1 MASNPSSLQA
11 LFAEMKRRRVFKV
24 MAVYGAV
31 AFVLLQV
38 ADIAFEPLGLPD
50 WTMTLVLFL
59 AMLGFPL
66 AIVLAWAFE
75 STPEGVRRTAP
86 APEEEIRQIVA
97 EPPSRRWPA
106 GLLALGSMILLF
118 GTGWYMGGGGRGGE
132 GRAVNLVSTARA
144 SDIRA
149 IAALPFDDVN
159 GTDENRLIA
168 VGIHDDLLTRL
179 SRIGDLRVTSRTSV
193 RDFENSD
200 ATLRDI
206 ANALGVEYILEGS
219 VRSSGGQVRVSVSL
233 VDLRGAGAADEQL
246 MWSHQYDHR
255 VTPENLFD
263 IQAEIAQAVVTA
275 LEAQLTPE
283 EAEALDGMRPAG
295 SSVAQQWY
303 YRGIDAWTRGNEFI
317 ADARDAMIRAVEL
330 DSTYAAAWSQ
340 LAKFESR
347 LAWLGE
353 GRAAQAEAAMARTE
367 RLAPGSVEA
376 HLARGFVEYY
386 ARQNFDAALS
396 AFRAA
401 ERLAPS
407 DADVAVAVGLI
418 LRRQGDWDGSAAA
431 MRRAVELDPRNLD
444 PLQFLG
450 EVLAFRGAFGAA
462 DAVFDRGLSVDPGNP
477 EIRARKVDNLVH
489 LDGDP
494 GRARRLADELALDPA
509 RLEESF
515 VVAALARFDHDYA
528 RAGEAIAARRGSS
541 SLLIRSAGWL
551 SEARYA
557 RFAGDTAAAAAAAD
571 SALAALDDGA
581 FKEVVDQTFR
591 GWAHALAD
599 RPTEALPHLE
609 RAERLIRS
617 WEDHVDP
624 ARWGLDVVDA
634 NGLLGEIDRGFELLA
649 DLVERPSTDLSVAL
663 LELDP
668 RFDPYRDD
676 PRYDGLI
683 ERRERF
689 EAEAAEW
696 AEANGP
702 WLP

>member
-1 MASNPSSLQA
+1 MPADPSSLQA

-38 ADIAFEPLGLPD
+38 ADIAFEPLGLPE

-59 AMLGFPL
+59 AMLGLPL

-75 STPEGVRRTAP
+75 STPGGMRRTAP
-86 APEEEIRQIVA
+86 APEDEIRQMVA

-106 GLLALGSMILLF
+106 GLRALASMILLF
-118 GTGWYMGGGGRGGE
+118 GTGWYMGGGGWGDE
-132 GRAVNLVSTARA
+132 RAINLVSTAQA
-144 SDIRA
+144 SDLRA

-193 RDFENSD
+193 RDYEGTD

-206 ANALGVEYILEGS
+206 ADQLGVEYILEGS
-219 VRSSGGQVRVSVSL
+219 VRSSGNQVRVSVSL
-233 VDLRGAGAADEQL
+233 VDLSGGAADEQVL
-246 MWSHQYDHR
+246 WSDQYDHE

-263 IQAEIAQAVVTA
+263 IQAEIAEAVVGA

-283 EAEALDGMRPAG
+283 EAEVLDAMRPAG

-303 YRGIDAWTRGNEFI
+303 YRGIEAWTEGNESI
-317 ADARDAMIRAVEL
+317 VEARDAMLRAVEL

-353 GRAAQAEAAMARTE
+353 DRAAQAEAAMARTE

-376 HLARGFVEYY
+376 HLARGFFEYY
-386 ARQNFDAALS
+386 AQQNFDAALS

-401 ERLAPS
+401 ERQAPS
-407 DADVAVAVGLI
+407 DADVAVAIGLI

-431 MRRAVELDPRNLD
+431 MRRAVVLDPRNLD

-450 EVLAFRGAFGAA
+450 EVLAFRGAFRAA

-477 EIRARKVDNLVH
+477 EIRGRKVNNLAH
-489 LDGDP
+489 LDRDP
-494 GRARRLADELALDPA
+494 DRARRLADELALDRE
-509 RLEESF
+509 RLEESI
-515 VVAALARFDHDYA
+515 VLAELARFDRDFA
-528 RAGEAIAARRGSS
+528 RAGEALGEWRRSTRF
-541 SLLIRSAGWL
+541 LIRSAGWMGT
-551 SEARYA
+551 ARYA
-557 RFAGDTAAAAAAAD
+557 RFAADPASAATAAD
-571 SALAALDDGA
+571 SALAALDDGTL
-581 FKEVVDQTFR
+581 KEVVEEAFR
-591 GWAHALAD
+591 GLAHALAD
-599 RPTEALPHLE
+599 RPAEGLPHLE

-624 ARWGLDVVDA
+624 TRWGLDVVDGYGMM
-634 NGLLGEIDRGFELLA
+634 NELDRGFDLLD
-649 DLVERPSTDLSVAL
+649 DLVDRPSTDLSVAL

-676 PRYDGLI
+676 PHFDELI
-683 ERRERF
+683 ERRGRF
-689 EAEAAEW
+689 EADAAAW